1 MTAEAFCAALERC
14 GVMADGH
21 VLAAVS
27 GGADSVALLLL
38 LCEARKRL
46 PISVSCAHME
56 HGVRGAD
63 SLADMAFVRA
73 LCEKLNVPCYAARED
88 APLFAEKAHI
98 GLEDACRRLR
108 YDFLQRTA
116 REIHA
121 DCIATA
127 HHAQD
132 QAETVLMHL
141 LRGSDIAGLCGMR
154 MRNGRIIRPLL
165 EASPQELRAYLRSCG
180 QEWREDATNTDVRY
194 TRNRLRHEIL
204 PQLEG
209 INPEIVSALCRVSH
223 AAQRDEAY
231 FTRETEKRMPGA
243 RRLINGLAVPK
254 AALCS
259 LDEALSS
266 RLLVRLIACAALP
279 AQRGEVIRQAC
290 GLVQRGERAA
300 MNLEGGGR
308 LEIGRKDV
316 FVTGEMPRT
325 PETLLETGGITRTP
339 FGTFS
344 VRTAAASETGDG
356 RLSQV
361 IPLRLLSGARI
372 TARSEGERMTPF
384 GLTEPVRVKKLMTDA
399 GIEAIERPSV
409 PALRAKTGEILW
421 LPLVR
426 PARSCERKDGEAA
439 LLLTFSPPEME

>member
-14 GVMADGH
+14 GVTAGGH

-38 LCEARKRL
+38 LCEVRKRL
-46 PISVSCAHME
+46 SISVSCAHVE
-56 HGVRGAD
+56 HGVRGED

-73 LCEKLNVPCYAARED
+73 LCEKLNVPCYTARED

-108 YDFLQRTA
+108 YDFLQRTT
-116 REIHA
+116 REIRA

-154 MRNGRIIRPLL
+154 MRNGNVIRPLL
-165 EASPQELRAYLRSCG
+165 EASPQELRAYLRGCG
-180 QEWREDATNTDVRY
+180 QDWREDATNADVRF

-204 PQLEG
+204 PRLEG

-231 FTRETEKRMPGA
+231 FAREAEKRMPKP
-243 RRLINGLAVPK
+243 RRLVNGLAVPK
-254 AALCS
+254 TALCM
-259 LDEALSS
+259 LDEALCS
-266 RLLVRLIACAALP
+266 RLLVRLIALAGLP
-279 AQRGEVIRQAC
+279 AQGGEIIRRAC
-290 GLVQRGERAA
+290 GQLQKGERAA

-308 LEIGRKDV
+308 LEIGRQDV
-316 FVTGEMPRT
+316 FITGEMPKT
-325 PETLLETGGITRTP
+325 PETLLEIGGITRTP
-339 FGTFS
+339 FGTFTA
-344 VRTAAASETGDG
+344 RTAAASETGDG

-361 IPLRLLSGARI
+361 VPLRLLNGARI
-372 TARSEGERMTPF
+372 TARREGERMTPF
-384 GLTEPVRVKKLMTDA
+384 GAAAPVRVKKLLADA
-399 GIEAIERPSV
+399 GIESIERPSV
-409 PALRAKTGEILW
+409 PALRMKNGEILW
-421 LPLVR
+421 LPLAR
-426 PARSCERKDGEAA
+426 PSRLCERKDGEAA
-439 LLLTFSPPEME
+439 VLLTFSPPEME